1 MEQKLLID
9 TKEAAEFI
17 TVSPRTLWSLTF
29 EREPGLP
36 FVRVGRLIRYDPQD
50 LREWISENKQ
60 TSK

>member
-9 TKEAAEFI
+9 TKEAAGFLA
-17 TVSPRTLWSLTF
+17 VSPRTLWSLTF